1 MRSLKDCSRRSC
13 FYIAV
18 EPHTSTRICCSLVC
32 EVKHRVR
39 ERRLQLKVSFSYLS
53 FQVYFTNTIL
63 VYLSSTINP
72 FIYGVMNKAFRRELF
87 SCARKVFC
95 PNVATGPTISRE
107 GQEWVRTFC
116 DWNETTDEGK
126 VQFQLVYSF
135 ACGHHLAQ
143 GWILNFGITIITLS
157 VYLYTCIYSLYMIDF
172 AQSILICKYLYLH
185 TCSYSFL
192 SVIYHINHIH
202 YQLKR
207 NTSQHF

>member
-39 ERRLQLKVSFSYLS
+39 ERRLQLKVSLSYLS
-53 FQVYFTNTIL
+53 FQVYFTYAIL
-63 VYLSSTINP
+63 AYLSSTINP

-95 PNVATGPTISRE
+95 PNVATGPTVSRE

-116 DWNETTDEGK
+116 DWNETTDQGK
-126 VQFQLVYSF
+126 VQFQLLYFF

-143 GWILNFGITIITLS
+143 GWVLNFVHGITILTLS
-157 VYLYTCIYSLYMIDF
+157 CIYIF
-172 AQSILICKYLYLH
+172 ILCIWSTFPNLQYIFVNQFVSAYVFVFIFVC
-185 TCSYSFL
+185 
-192 SVIYHINHIH
+192 
-202 YQLKR
+202 
-207 NTSQHF
+207 